1 MDVSDVAAE
10 LVRRRDLDQQAR
22 RNAAGGRW
30 SEREREHTG
39 QVDADN
45 TRWLTG
51 LVAEHGWP
59 RADRVGA
66 AAAHAAWLIAQH
78 ADAAPAQQRRF
89 LTLMRQ
95 AAADGQ
101 ARPADL
107 AYLEDRCRRNSG
119 RPQLY
124 GTQLATTDD
133 GDLVPAPL
141 EEPERVD
148 DRRAAVGLSPLADYL
163 KAVREHNQ

>member
-1 MDVSDVAAE
+1 MNVDDVAAE

-22 RNAAGGRW
+22 RNAPAGRW
-30 SEREREHTG
+30 TQRERDHARG
-39 QVDADN
+39 VDAAN
-45 TRWLTG
+45 TRWLAA

-59 RADRVGA
+59 RTDQVGE

-78 ADAAPAQQRRF
+78 ADAAPAQQQRF

-95 AAADGQ
+95 ATADGQ

-107 AYLEDRCRRNSG
+107 AYLEDRCRRNSE

-124 GTQLATTDD
+124 GTQVTITDD
-133 GDLVPAPL
+133 GEVVPAPL
-141 EEPERVD
+141 EEPQTVD
-148 DRRAAVGLSPLADYL
+148 DRRAAVGLPRLADYL
-163 KAVREHNQ
+163 ESFREHNQ